1 MTRWPLL
8 ALLAL
13 LLGAMGDAR
22 AAEGALGRAWS
33 GLWRTPDQRGQ
44 AALDAGDPATAAQL
58 FRDPRRKA
66 YAELKAGRYQEA
78 AQGFAA
84 FDDAAA
90 QYDRGNALARAGEL
104 QQALQAYD
112 AALAKDPS
120 DRDAR
125 HNRDLIAKALAQQPP
140 KAPGKPGSSGP
151 SGKSAKS
158 GKAGN
163 SGSSGAPDNAAS
175 VPSLGDK
182 PASSPSSSA
191 SSARAGQGHQASPA
205 AAGGASQASAGAASA
220 PAASEHDAAA
230 RARRE
235 AAAAHAAASS
245 AGAHAAA
252 EALGAASAPAGRDA
266 PTTEQQLAEDQWLRG
281 IPDDPAGLLRR
292 KFLIQHLLRQQGS
305 AR

>member
-1 MTRWPLL
+1 MRSPAPVLI

-13 LLGAMGDAR
+13 LLGATGDAR
-22 AAEGALGRAWS
+22 AADGALGRAWA
-33 GLWRTPDQRGQ
+33 GLWRTPDERGQ

-78 AQGFAA
+78 AKGFAA

-112 AALAKDPS
+112 AALAKDPN

-125 HNRDLIAKALAQQPP
+125 HNRDLVAKALAQQPP
-140 KAPGKPGSSGP
+140 QPPGKPGASGEPGP
-151 SGKSAKS
+151 SGKAGKPGATGSP
-158 GKAGN
+158 GKAA
-163 SGSSGAPDNAAS
+163 SAPSSGDEA
-175 VPSLGDK
+175 
-182 PASSPSSSA
+182 ASSPSSAA
-191 SSARAGQGHQASPA
+191 SSAGAGQGHRA
-205 AAGGASQASAGAASA
+205 AAAAPGAASQASAGAASA
-220 PAASEHDAAA
+220 PAAPAHDDAAQ
-230 RARRE
+230 ARRE
-235 AAAAHAAASS
+235 AAAAHAAASA
-245 AGAHAAA
+245 AGANAAA
-252 EALGAASAPAGRDA
+252 DALGAASAPSGRDA